1 MKLLGYVMLACI
13 VQAALKVAVTVLI
26 MVLAI
31 ALIVSLI
38 LRPAEALGF
47 VLLVIA
53 ANHPWPFAAVVLILA
68 IMRLVFGRA
77 ED

>member
-13 VQAALKVAVTVLI
+13 VLAALKVAVTVLI

>member
-1 MKLLGYVMLACI
+1 MKLLGYIMLASI
-13 VQAALKVAVTVLI
+13 VLAALKVAVTVLI
-26 MVLAI
+26 IVLAI
-31 ALIVSLI
+31 LILMALIR
-38 LRPAEALGF
+38 RPAEALGF

-68 IMRLVFGRA
+68 ILRLLVGRV